1 MFLGGAVAVVG
12 EREREMGKVEGFPL
26 VWERE
31 GEFHLWVLCGRRG
44 DIAGSSLVGERE
56 REIVGDFSLE
66 GGMWLRMGFLLGRER
81 ERGV

>member
-1 MFLGGAVAVVG
+1 
-12 EREREMGKVEGFPL
+12 MGKVKGFPL

-56 REIVGDFSLE
+56 REMLGDFSLE
-66 GGMWLRMGFLLGRER
+66 GG
-81 ERGV
+81 V